1 MLENEKKIAKT
12 LSEAFKALPDNKKE
26 RFLGY
31 AEGVVDMTENHK
43 KSPLPHPTSEQAG

>member
-31 AEGVVDMTENHK
+31 AEGVVDMTESHK